1 MAAQAAFDTDDAR
14 LIMSKLLEEMRRVRL
29 VLPAIGTLER
39 IGLTG
44 RARARRLAA
53 QSLNDALSKDQK
65 LELNR
70 LIENDTTIGQSRLA
84 WLRGMPHS
92 TSSASLHALLA
103 RLKFVRGLGLPAN
116 LGEDIHPVW
125 LTKFAREGAVAPTH
139 LLSDFGERRRI
150 ATLAAQMTELN
161 VVLTDA
167 SIALFEKLTGQL
179 FTRSKNKQ
187 SQNWQASQ
195 AQVGRLMRLFGTT
208 LQTLSEARQ
217 SGEDPFE
224 LLDESVGWE
233 RLMSVRPEVDQFSN
247 MATEDPL
254 LQASRRYVQ
263 LRKFA
268 PAFMEVFDF
277 ELPEAGAD
285 LHAALLLLKEQNQAR
300 KRKLP
305 DIVPMPF
312 PAKHWKTL
320 IVENGEPVRRV
331 YETAVVATLRDR
343 LRAGDAWVEG
353 SRNFCT
359 TPTQ

>member
-1 MAAQAAFDTDDAR
+1 M
-14 LIMSKLLEEMRRVRL
+14 
-29 VLPAIGTLER
+29 
-39 IGLTG
+39 
-44 RARARRLAA
+44 
-53 QSLNDALSKDQK
+53 
-65 LELNR
+65 
-70 LIENDTTIGQSRLA
+70 
-84 WLRGMPHS
+84 
-92 TSSASLHALLA
+92 
-103 RLKFVRGLGLPAN
+103 
-116 LGEDIHPVW
+116 
-125 LTKFAREGAVAPTH
+125 
-139 LLSDFGERRRI
+139 
-150 ATLAAQMTELN
+150 N
-161 VVLTDA
+161 VVLIDA

-208 LQTLSEARQ
+208 LHTLSEARQ
-217 SGEDPFE
+217 LGEDPFE
-224 LLDESVGWE
+224 MLDEEVGWE
-233 RLMSVRPEVDQFSN
+233 RLMNVRPEVDQFSN

-254 LQASRRYVQ
+254 LLASRRYVQ

-285 LHAALLLLKEQNQAR
+285 LQAALQLLKEQNQIR

-320 IVENGEPVRRV
+320 IVENGKPVRRV

-353 SRNFCT
+353 SRDYRRFDTYLVPKTEAVNVIEDTGLPTDGQAWLAEHRDLLNHRLPCT
-359 TPTQ
+359 A